1 MEKISYRTYPDKV
14 ILRTGDR
21 LCENA
26 DELLSSKLT
35 FRIFSQAIHKLVKR
49 NSPML
54 RVFDR
59 HLLAD
64 KDIFRLIEFMKL
76 AFKVPPEMVVKI
88 MPEAEQFLRDR
99 QLFND
104 FIEYLYNYWRSL
116 QRFIICD
123 SAGNRFDHRPY
134 QTFNNTVESLTH
146 MVRSTYRDLQESIT
160 GTHPRIYRQVRAAA
174 EVAAI
179 ALPKDAAYPT
189 PLYRKLNDIAVIRQ
203 ILIYPPLI
211 FNPPMNKR
219 SGVFERVDKNP
230 LEGLQL
236 SSKDW
241 LCYPAKVGPLL
252 IMIYFS
258 LKFAELGF
266 SLCNLFEL
274 ADEKDLQGRP
284 DAAYLFGVPEKDF
297 PALGKGQTIF
307 YDDEKNDMLIGAV
320 PESRRVRL
328 FRLPEENDPDPAQ
341 HRDDEARTAALPRG
355 DGLPG
360 IHEREPMTVLI
371 MGDTGAGKSESLEAF
386 RIIGKDEIEEIT
398 IIADDMGSLTGAQN
412 GHILGYGTETG
423 AFIRLD
429 DLQTGYAFGQI
440 DRTIIMS
447 PDQTNARV
455 VLPVTTYQV
464 ITRGVPVDLVLYAN
478 NYEEVDAEHP
488 TLEWFKT
495 ASESALEV
503 FRAGKVMSKGTTTL
517 TGMNQTYFAN
527 VFGPEQYQA
536 EHEKLAVEF
545 FEAFFK
551 QGVKVGQLR
560 TQLGITGMEQKGPE
574 HAARALLDFA
584 RGGKQTDRDL

>member
-26 DELLSSKLT
+26 DELLSSKLAN
-35 FRIFSQAIHKLVKR
+35 RIISQAVHKLVKR

-59 HLLAD
+59 HLVAD
-64 KDIFRLIEFMKL
+64 KDITRLIEFMKL
-76 AFKVPPEMVVKI
+76 VLKIPPEMVIKV

-99 QLFND
+99 QLLND

-123 SAGNRFDHRPY
+123 SAGNSFDRRPY

-146 MVRSTYRDLQESIT
+146 LVRGTYRDLQESIT

-179 ALPKDAAYPT
+179 ALPKDIPYPT
-189 PLYRKLNDIAVIRQ
+189 GLYRKLNDIAVIRQ

-307 YDDEKNDMLIGAV
+307 FDDEKNDMLIAAV
-320 PESRRVRL
+320 PESDVFGYFGYLKKMTLTLHNIVMMKRG
-328 FRLPEENDPDPAQ
+328 RLPFHGAMVTL
-341 HRDDEARTAALPRG
+341 R
-355 DGLPG
+355 
-360 IHEREPMTVLI
+360 IHEREPITVLI
-371 MGDTGAGKSESLEAF
+371 VGDTGAGKSESLEAF

-455 VLPVTTYQV
+455 ILPVTTYQV

-478 NYEEVDAEHP
+478 NYEAVDSEHP
-488 TLEWFKT
+488 TLEWFQEP
-495 ASESALEV
+495 ESALEV
-503 FRAGKVMSKGTTTL
+503 FRGGKVMSKGTTTL

-527 VFGPEQYQA
+527 VFGPEQYQ
-536 EHEKLAVEF
+536 ELHETLAKEF
-545 FEAFFK
+545 FDAFFR
-551 QGVKVGQLR
+551 QGIRVGQLR
-560 TQLGITGMEQKGPE
+560 TQLGIAGMEMKGPE
-574 HAARALLDFA
+574 HAARSLLDFT
-584 RGGKQTDRDL
+584 REGKKEIS

>member
-21 LCENA
+21 LCETA
-26 DELLSSKLT
+26 DELLSSKLA
-35 FRIFSQAIHKLVKR
+35 FRIFSQAIQKLEKR

-59 HLLAD
+59 HILAE
-64 KDIFRLIEFMKL
+64 KDILRLIEFLKL
-76 AFKVPPEMVVKI
+76 VLKIPPEMVVKI
-88 MPEAEQFLRDR
+88 FPEAEQFLRDR
-99 QLFND
+99 QLLND
-104 FIEYLYNYWRSL
+104 FIEYIYNYWRSL

-123 SAGNRFDHRPY
+123 SAGNRFDRRPY
-134 QTFNNTVESLTH
+134 ETFNNTVESLTH
-146 MVRSTYRDLQESIT
+146 LVRSTYRDLQENIT
-160 GTHPRIYRQVRAAA
+160 DTHPRIYRQVRAAA

-179 ALPKDAAYPT
+179 ALPMDAAYPT
-189 PLYRKLNDIAVIRQ
+189 ELYRKLNSISVVRQ

-230 LEGLQL
+230 LEGLEL
-236 SSKDW
+236 SSKNW

-252 IMIYFS
+252 IMVYFS

-266 SLCNLFEL
+266 SMCNLFEL

-284 DAAYLFGVPEKDF
+284 DAAFLFGVPEKDF

-307 YDDEKNDMLIGAV
+307 YDDEKNDMFIGAV
-320 PESRRVRL
+320 PEADAFGYFGYLKKMTLTLHNIVMMK
-328 FRLPEENDPDPAQ
+328 
-341 HRDDEARTAALPRG
+341 RG
-355 DGLPG
+355 RMPFHGAMMTLR
-360 IHEREPMTVLI
+360 IHERAPLTVLI

-386 RIIGKDEIEEIT
+386 RIIGKDEIEDIT
-398 IIADDMGSLTGAQN
+398 IIADDMGSLSGAAN
-412 GHILGYGTETG
+412 GHVLGFGTETG

-455 VLPVTTYQV
+455 ILPVTTYQN
-464 ITRGVPVDLVLYAN
+464 IMRGVPVDLVLYAN
-478 NYEEVDAEHP
+478 NYETVDKDHP
-488 TLEWFKT
+488 TLEWFENPT
-495 ASESALEV
+495 DALEV

-517 TGMNQTYFAN
+517 SGMNQTYFAN
-527 VFGPEQYQA
+527 VFGPEQYQT
-536 EHEKLAVEF
+536 EHEKLAKEF
-545 FEAFFK
+545 FGAFFR
-551 QGVKVGQLR
+551 QGTKVGQLR
-560 TQLGITGMEQKGPE
+560 TQLGVPGMEHKGPE

-584 RGGKQTDRDL
+584 RGEK